1 MIFFVTGVPLYSRQ
15 RPPFYRERAG
25 GLYRAGAYSAA
36 TLIAE
41 IPWAFLGALIFQAVF
56 MPLVGLRSTPDAFFW
71 QTLAHFMT
79 FVFYLWFAQMAVAL
93 LPSEAIAQVRASCDH
108 RLAECRSNREFAIQ
122 MLGILFFV
130 IQLLFSGL
138 LPPVAAVRAGWMW
151 LTNVVAVAWPVRF
164 ILITQ
169 VRL

>member
-79 FVFYLWFAQMAVAL
+79 FVVYLWFAQMAVAR
-93 LPSEAIAQVRASCDH
+93 LPSEAIAQVRASCDTDP
-108 RLAECRSNREFAIQ
+108 RSAVLTANLQSRCWGSFFSSSSCSFLASCPLWRRCEQ
-122 MLGILFFV
+122 
-130 IQLLFSGL
+130 
-138 LPPVAAVRAGWMW
+138 AGCG
-151 LTNVVAVAWPVRF
+151 
-164 ILITQ
+164 
-169 VRL
+169 